1 MAQGYRVE
9 KVAALIR
16 RELSQLLMSGL
27 KDQRISNNLVS
38 ITKVDLS
45 GDLQHC
51 KIFVSVYGESLL
63 QEEIFDG
70 LKAATGF
77 IRSELS
83 QRLQMRRTPELIF
96 ELDKG
101 LEQATSVLKLLDQ
114 LENERKVRAEDSS
127 NSDDN

>member
-1 MAQGYRVE
+1 MQ
-9 KVAALIR
+9 
-16 RELSQLLMSGL
+16 
-27 KDQRISNNLVS
+27 NL
-38 ITKVDLS
+38 
-45 GDLQHC
+45 C
-51 KIFVSVYGESLL
+51 KCVYGESLL

-127 NSDDN
+127 NSDDMPPSP

>member
-96 ELDKG
+96 ELD
-101 LEQATSVLKLLDQ
+101 LYI
-114 LENERKVRAEDSS
+114 
-127 NSDDN
+127 